1 VYARCIE
8 WIVAVADAATTKSEL
23 KTLIGNTSALRQL
36 EPEAFTDAV
45 FGVPTVTDILQEL
58 EKPGRRL

>member
-1 VYARCIE
+1 
-8 WIVAVADAATTKSEL
+8 
-23 KTLIGNTSALRQL
+23 LIGNTSALRQL

-58 EKPGRRL
+58 DVKSRTSIQAGLEFLG